1 MKHNV
6 HMRAAPLRP
15 NTFDAEANTV
25 ELVLSTGAA
34 VQRAGY
40 VEKLDING
48 ADLRGAVGAPVLDTH
63 NQGSTRSVLGVIV
76 KAWKADGE
84 IRARVQLSKRAD
96 VAGIVG
102 DIREG
107 ILRNVSIGYSVKRWA
122 DSTDSKGNRVRT
134 AVAWSIHEASIVPI
148 SADKGAQT
156 RSMKMRKTK
165 KGSAP
170 APTEDD
176 VIDNTPENTEPT
188 VAETRAE
195 IRTIIKRA
203 GGTPEQAD
211 DLIDADATVEQARAA
226 AYDIL
231 TARTQNTPRVR
242 VVQSHE
248 SPQALMQRRQG
259 ALYARVTGAAP
270 KAEEREFYH
279 VRLVDHARAALA
291 AANIST
297 TGLSDF
303 DIIHRAHTTSD
314 FPELLT
320 GTGNRVLLEAFEA
333 ARSPL
338 IQLGRTAT
346 APDFRSLNRLRVSEL
361 GALQALGGENSELQ
375 NISRSETKDS
385 YAIESFGGIFS
396 LSFAAMTNDDL
407 SAFNDFARVAA
418 QAVAQYQKGV
428 IVDLIEGNPNSEDG
442 NALFS
447 AAHGN
452 ILAPS
457 GIFEGTDLSP
467 LAEARYKM
475 RTQTGLDGVTKLNL
489 TPRFLVVGAALETDA
504 QKAMSL
510 VYAAN
515 ASDVNAHSDTMEIM
529 VESGLEDAN
538 WFVFADPSAAPVFEH
553 AWLAGHQGPQMASQE
568 NFRTLAR
575 DFRVVAHWGAGLLPG
590 GWRGAVANFGTDDSN
605 SAGF

>member
-1 MKHNV
+1 MKHNLL
-6 HMRAAPLRP
+6 LRTASLKP
-15 NTFDAEANTV
+15 NTFDPETNTV
-25 ELVLSTGAA
+25 EVVLSTGAA
-34 VQRAGY
+34 VKRAGY
-40 VEKLDING
+40 VEKLDVNG
-48 ADLRGAVGAPVLDTH
+48 VDLRAVIGAPMLDAH
-63 NQGSTRSVLGVIV
+63 NQGSTRAVLGVIV
-76 KAWKADGE
+76 KAWRADGE
-84 IRARVQLSKRAD
+84 LRASVKLSSRSD
-96 VAGIVG
+96 VAGTVG

-107 ILRNVSIGYSVKRWA
+107 ILRNVSVGYSVSKWR
-122 DSTDSKGNRVRT
+122 DETNSKGERVRT
-134 AVAWSIHEASIVPI
+134 ALAWKIFEASFVPI
-148 SADKGAQT
+148 GADPGAQT
-156 RSMKMRKTK
+156 RSNPMRKTK

-176 VIDNTPENTEPT
+176 VIDNTPEAEPT

-226 AYDIL
+226 AYEIM

-242 VVQSHE
+242 LVQSHE

-270 KAEEREFYH
+270 KDEEREFYH
-279 VRLVDHARAALA
+279 VRLVDHARAFLA
-291 AANIST
+291 ERGVSVV
-297 TGLSDF
+297 GLSEF

-346 APDFRSLNRLRVSEL
+346 APDFRSLNRLRISEM
-361 GALQALGGENSELQ
+361 GALQPLGGENSELK
-375 NISRSETKDS
+375 NVSRSEIADS
-385 YAIESFGGIFS
+385 YAVESFGGIFS
-396 LSFAAMTNDDL
+396 LSFKAQVNDDL
-407 SAFNDFARVAA
+407 SAFSDFSRAAA

-428 IVDLIEGNPNSEDG
+428 IIDLIEGNANAEDG
-442 NALFS
+442 NPLFDAS
-447 AAHGN
+447 HGN
-452 ILAPS
+452 LLAPS
-457 GIFEGTDLSP
+457 RILEGGSLAP
-467 LAEARYKM
+467 LEEARYRM

-489 TPRFLVVGAALETDA
+489 RPKFLVVGAALETEA
-504 QKAMSL
+504 QQVLSQVFAAQ
-510 VYAAN
+510 AAN
-515 ASDVNAHSDTMEIM
+515 VNAFTDSMELM

-538 WFVFADPSAAPVFEH
+538 WFVFADPAAAPVFEH